1 MPTVNNQSMTGID
14 ATLDAVMDDQ
24 ALMND
29 IVCQV
34 KRYVKEDLYR
44 RVIAVFDDDQMA
56 QGSFLHRDYMSKCE
70 DIIGRT
76 VHPESPT
83 TKPTKALMNY
93 VWMNVSKEKLYY
105 KWLCVKRSNSYQSV
119 QDKFYSKCTL

>member
-1 MPTVNNQSMTGID
+1 MMGID

-29 IVCQV
+29 IVDQV

-70 DIIGRT
+70 DIVGRT
-76 VHPESPT
+76 D
-83 TKPTKALMNY
+83 K
-93 VWMNVSKEKLYY
+93 SKRLE
-105 KWLCVKRSNSYQSV
+105 RHGP
-119 QDKFYSKCTL
+119 